1 MCEQN
6 ELCNYTYSVPLQF
19 YLLQP
24 VYDLS
29 FITGN
34 SLCSASILSLFCS
47 TVALYDG
54 CNVTKSLDEECV
66 QVRDNECA
74 AEWRIVETL
83 FNLTLPDCS
92 SLNETGNILLSK
104 APTQM
109 CPDEF
114 GVLCGSIC
122 QPLCAE
128 FSLHNDATTTIY
140 AVFEIILNCISI
152 IAGLVTIAASIYE
165 RKKM

>member
-6 ELCNYTYSVPLQF
+6 ELCNYTYSVPQQF

-29 FITGN
+29 FVTGN
-34 SLCSASILSLFCS
+34 SPCSAFILSLFCS

-92 SLNETGNILLSK
+92 SLNEIGNILLSK
-104 APTQM
+104 APTQT

-128 FSLHNDATTTIY
+128 FSLYNDVTTTIF
-140 AVFEIILNCISI
+140 AVFDIIFNCISI
-152 IAGLVTIAASIYE
+152 ITGLITIAASIYD
-165 RKKM
+165 RKRM